1 MQDRYVHLDT
11 VEGKL
16 QAEIVR
22 GMLAAHG
29 IETLLSQESAAAVYG
44 FGIGPMAE
52 VEILVPL
59 EQLDEA
65 RKLLD
70 SYQAGTLEQDEM
82 DTGDSDETG

>member
-1 MQDRYVHLDT
+1 MQDQYVHLDT

-16 QAEIVR
+16 QAEILR
-22 GMLAAHG
+22 GMLEAHG
-29 IETLLSQESAAAVYG
+29 IETLLSQESAATIYG

-52 VEILVPL
+52 VEILVAP

-70 SYQAGTLEQDEM
+70 SYHAGTLEQDEM
-82 DTGDSDETG
+82 DEGDPGET

>member
-16 QAEIVR
+16 QAEILR
-22 GMLAAHG
+22 GMLEAHG
-29 IETLLSQESAAAVYG
+29 IETLLSQESAAAIYG

-70 SYQAGTLEQDEM
+70 SYQAGTLEQDET